1 MYYCFELNEFPS
13 ITQFYRVTRNTVWE
27 ITDKDNIIIFI
38 QEGKCSITYEKEEF
52 LLEKG
57 DIFFIPANH
66 SYCRR
71 PIDGTMCTMSYIHF
85 SFSSEIVQ
93 TDFSEL
99 VEKITDTKTTLDN
112 QILDGAPR
120 LSKVNTLYLQNKNQL
135 KDDKKTFQQL
145 NDIRLFSAS
154 RQLMCGLQSSI
165 ILCSILSALSQNMIE
180 QVLSDNIL
188 NKPSKIPDNLKK
200 AIRYIRSH
208 YTEPISL
215 SDLALHCNLS
225 KQQLI
230 RYFKTAFH
238 VTPTVYITEY
248 KIARAKELLFNQP
261 HLTIKEISD
270 ELGFDNQHYF
280 TRVFIKVSGET
291 PSHYRY
297 RTTHFKELSKQND
310 APSSHFFGT
319 F

>member
-1 MYYCFELNEFPS
+1 M
-13 ITQFYRVTRNTVWE
+13 
-27 ITDKDNIIIFI
+27 
-38 QEGKCSITYEKEEF
+38 KE
-52 LLEKG
+52 G

-71 PIDGTMCTMSYIHF
+71 PLDGTMCTMSYIHF
-85 SFSSEIVQ
+85 SLSMEIAQ
-93 TDFSEL
+93 TDSAEL
-99 VEKITDTKTTLDN
+99 AEKIENAKSTLDN

-120 LSKVNTLYLQNKNQL
+120 LAKLNTLYLQNKNTL
-135 KDDKKTFQQL
+135 KNSAKVFEQL

-165 ILCSILSALSQNMIE
+165 ILCSILSSLSQNTIE
-180 QVLSDNIL
+180 HVLTDNIL
-188 NKPSKIPDNLKK
+188 KAPNKVPDNLKK

-280 TRVFIKVSGET
+280 TRVFIKVTGET

-297 RTTHFKELSKQND
+297 RTTHFSELSKQKEV
-310 APSSHFFGT
+310 PQSQFFGT